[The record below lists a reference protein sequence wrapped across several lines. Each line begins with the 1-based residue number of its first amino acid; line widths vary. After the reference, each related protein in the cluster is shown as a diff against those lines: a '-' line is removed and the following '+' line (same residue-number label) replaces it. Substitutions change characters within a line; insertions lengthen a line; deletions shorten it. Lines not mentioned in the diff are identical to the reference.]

1 MTNVSKVCARCKNE
15 LPLSDFYFRNGK
27 PHSYCKGCITLTA
40 ANHRPIAKH
49 IPKEQSE
56 ITAIDYLKAHGIPSL
71 PGKALNYSWVDIVAF
86 GCVRIELKSSRLMP
100 AKHPYFIWTIS
111 RTQIERGVLA
121 DLIMLMCRYEDKTT
135 FHLFKPDCPAFYDN
149 GIRKTGFTYRLG
161 ATAPMK
167 MRKGRPIMTQ
177 SMMDEG
183 LDRLSLIYD
192 ELHQYI
198 NQIKSSA

>member
-1 MTNVSKVCARCKNE
+1 MIS
-15 LPLSDFYFRNGK
+15 PQ
-27 PHSYCKGCITLTA
+27 
-40 ANHRPIAKH
+40 

-56 ITAIDYLKAHGIPSL
+56 IAAIDYLKTHGVPSL
-71 PGKALNYSWVDIVAF
+71 PGKALKYSWVDIVAF
-86 GCVRIELKSSRLMP
+86 GCIRIEVKSSKLIT
-100 AKHPYFIWTIS
+100 AKHPYFKWTVS
-111 RTQIERGVLA
+111 QTQLDRGILA

-167 MRKGRPIMTQ
+167 RRNGRPIMTKT
-177 SMMDEG
+177 MMDEG

-198 NQIKSSA
+198 NQIKSTA